1 MENLER
7 YPYLKKFGREMS
19 KSQKYDALSREKEI
33 SDIYAILNQPRMN
46 SLVVKG
52 PPGTGKTQIVETL
65 AKRKSDELVIFEID
79 LDVMGSEGKNVFSD
93 NIKSLVNEVI
103 AYNQEVSRQVVIFID
118 EFHKIGM
125 DGYESGLDAFKPPLA
140 RGEISLIGATTNEEY
155 TEYIEVNEALKER
168 LELINLKEL
177 PPEVVKQI
185 LVDMWKKEL
194 PNEEKVNEALIEQIV
209 DYGKYI
215 PSEADPRKSIKI
227 LNRMIGY
234 YRTKNAPMNEVL
246 LDEIVYESTG
256 INTKM
261 RPDIENLENNLKKRV
276 IGQDYAIKV
285 LIDSL
290 HLAMAGM
297 NPPDAPMGCFMFL
310 GPTGVGKT
318 ELAKSMATELF
329 GNEEEMIRYDMSE
342 FQGANAAEE
351 WRIRAAY
358 DIANKPFSVVLC
370 DEAEKSNK
378 GVLDLLLQVTSD
390 GRLNNRYGR
399 PVTFKNAYIIL
410 TTNIGH
416 ETFEKAREL
425 GEDLTNEPRRVS
437 ETLQREGGFRPEL
450 VNRMTGLVPFNGL
463 EPDVRNDIVRKKLI
477 EFKEFLK
484 KRGIEF
490 KNTKRVRT
498 FLYKEGISDSTKA
511 GGGRDINR
519 RIANNLHVCIAKLLN
534 QYKYQDN
541 KRICRIKVDVFGE
554 LVSENTR
561 RRISTARLGIMEYDV
576 LHDNGTLEMFRGKND
591 YTNNEIYDAH
601 SNQADISYK
610 QLTDNEEH
618 SLEGNDKTTIKM

>member
-1 MENLER
+1 MENLEN
-7 YPYLKKFGREMS
+7 YPFIKKFGREMS
-19 KSQKYDALSREKEI
+19 ASQKYEALSREKEI
-33 SDIYAILNQPRMN
+33 SDIYAILRQPRMN
-46 SLVVKG
+46 SLVIKG

-65 AKRKSDELVIFEID
+65 AKRMIDKLIIFEID
-79 LDVMGSEGKNVFSD
+79 LDVMGSQGINVFSD
-93 NIKSLVNEVI
+93 NIKTLVNEVI
-103 AYNQEVSRQVVIFID
+103 EFNQEVEKQVILFID

-125 DGYESGLDAFKPPLA
+125 NGYESGLDAFKPPLA

-155 TEYIEVNEALKER
+155 TDYIEVNEALKER

-177 PPEVVKQI
+177 PPKVVKQI
-185 LVDMWKKEL
+185 LADMWEKEL
-194 PNEEKVNEALIEQIV
+194 PNEEKVNESLIEQIV
-209 DYGKYI
+209 DYGKYT

-234 YRTKNAPMNEVL
+234 YRTKNVPMNEVL
-246 LDEIVYESTG
+246 LDEIVFESTG

-261 RPDIENLENNLKKRV
+261 RPDIDNLENNLKKRV
-276 IGQDYAIKV
+276 IGQDYAISI
-285 LIDSL
+285 LMDSL

-297 NPPDAPMGCFMFL
+297 NPPDAPMGSFMFL

-318 ELAKSMATELF
+318 ELAKAIATELF
-329 GNEEEMIRYDMSE
+329 GNEDEMIRYDMSE
-342 FQGANAAEE
+342 FQGDNAAEE
-351 WRIRAAY
+351 WRVRAAY

-370 DEAEKSNK
+370 DEAEKAKK
-378 GVLDLLLQVTSD
+378 GVLDLLLQITSD

-425 GEDLTNEPRRVS
+425 GEDLTNEPTRVS

-463 EPDVRNDIVRKKLI
+463 EPDVRNDIVRKQLI
-477 EFKEFLK
+477 EFKDFLK
-484 KRGIEF
+484 ARGIEF

-519 RIANNLHVCIAKLLN
+519 RIAKNLHVCIAKLLN

-591 YTNNEIYDAH
+591 LTNNEIYDAH
-601 SNQADISYK
+601 SQKANISYT
-610 QLTDNEEH
+610 QLSDEQF
-618 SLEGNDKTTIKM
+618 SLEGKDKTTIKM